1 MRETTLCYIEK
12 DGKYLMLYRNKKKN
26 DASEGKWI
34 GIGGKLEPGETAD
47 ECILREVLEET
58 GLTLTNL
65 YKRGKVYFYSDMW
78 EDEIMYLYTASRFRG
93 KLTKD
98 CNEGELK
105 WIPVN
110 EVMNLNLWEG
120 DRIFLRQLADGVN
133 DICLS
138 VRYDGDTLAELK
150 DMRNQSI

>member
-1 MRETTLCYIEK
+1 
-12 DGKYLMLYRNKKKN
+12 
-26 DASEGKWI
+26 
-34 GIGGKLEPGETAD
+34 
-47 ECILREVLEET
+47 
-58 GLTLTNL
+58 
-65 YKRGKVYFYSDMW
+65 
-78 EDEIMYLYTASRFRG
+78 MYLYTASRFRG
-93 KLTKD
+93 KLTEY

-138 VRYDGDTLAELK
+138 VRYEGDTLAEWK

>member
-1 MRETTLCYIEK
+1 MANRKRSLQTKTNEK
-12 DGKYLMLYRNKKKN
+12 RKRKIIQGLLQGYD
-26 DASEGKWI
+26 I
-34 GIGGKLEPGETAD
+34 ETAD

-65 YKRGKVYFYSDMW
+65 CKRGKVYFYSDMW

-93 KLTKD
+93 KLTEY

-138 VRYDGDTLAELK
+138 VRYEGDTLAEWK

>member
-93 KLTKD
+93 KLT
-98 CNEGELK
+98 EGL
-105 WIPVN
+105 
-110 EVMNLNLWEG
+110 
-120 DRIFLRQLADGVN
+120 Q
-133 DICLS
+133 
-138 VRYDGDTLAELK
+138 
-150 DMRNQSI
+150 

>member
-65 YKRGKVYFYSDMW
+65 YKRGKVYILFGYVG
-78 EDEIMYLYTASRFRG
+78 R
-93 KLTKD
+93 
-98 CNEGELK
+98 
-105 WIPVN
+105 
-110 EVMNLNLWEG
+110 
-120 DRIFLRQLADGVN
+120 
-133 DICLS
+133 
-138 VRYDGDTLAELK
+138 
-150 DMRNQSI
+150 

>member
-1 MRETTLCYIEK
+1 
-12 DGKYLMLYRNKKKN
+12 
-26 DASEGKWI
+26 
-34 GIGGKLEPGETAD
+34 
-47 ECILREVLEET
+47 
-58 GLTLTNL
+58 
-65 YKRGKVYFYSDMW
+65 
-78 EDEIMYLYTASRFRG
+78 MYLYTASRFRG

-138 VRYDGDTLAELK
+138 VRYEGDTLAEWK